1 MSKILIINS
10 APVNESLASIVRSL
24 EQRGEYFY
32 CLMTRKAYFNSE
44 REEEKINK
52 GFRIYLG
59 PEPDSREKIMFFI
72 LLIPFLCLRQSLN
85 LIYFKYYK
93 KVDKVIC
100 VNWNEKIIITPVAN
114 LLKMRVIWAELPSIN
129 YWDKSIF
136 LLRLYRSCAKKVKF
150 ITFLSADK
158 FQLVEMGVDFK
169 DIKMVSL
176 GIDPEEMEQQENIFS
191 SLAQREYSETNN
203 IFTLGVV
210 DIEHSPQIENLFKA
224 AKKSLDIIPNL
235 RVIVIGEKEKKE
247 YLRWLAQKMEM
258 ENMIWLVGEQHDL
271 RKWMKSFDVFV
282 GLGEIPNMFE
292 LEVMLKAMSMGVPVV
307 GLRNKGYEELI
318 EENVTGVLV
327 GKNDSEILA
336 QRIIRLFQNTSLRRT
351 LGKNAKEKVASENTK
366 QRQIRELEKI
376 LEE

>member
-1 MSKILIINS
+1 MSKILIVNS
-10 APVNESLASIVRSL
+10 APINESLLAIVRTL
-24 EQRGEYFY
+24 EQRGWTFY
-32 CLMTRKAYFNSE
+32 YLTTKKTCFNQ
-44 REEEKINK
+44 EEEASKRK
-52 GFRIYLG
+52 RKIYLG
-59 PEPDSREKIMFFI
+59 PQPDSRGKVAVFV
-72 LLIPFLCLRQSLN
+72 LLMPFLCLRQFLN
-85 LIYFKYYK
+85 LIYFKYQK
-93 KVDKVIC
+93 KVEQIVCI
-100 VNWNEKIIITPVAN
+100 NWNEKIIITPIAN
-114 LLKMRVIWAELPSIN
+114 FLKIKVVWAELPAIN
-129 YWDKSIF
+129 YWDKSVF

-176 GIDPEEMEQQENIFS
+176 GIDPEEMEQQESIFS
-191 SLAQREYSETNN
+191 SLAQREYSETNNN

-247 YLRWLAQKMEM
+247 YLRWLARKMEM
-258 ENMIWLVGEQHDL
+258 ENMIWLVGEQYNL
-271 RKWMKSFDVFV
+271 RKWMKSFDVFI

-292 LEVMLKAMSMGVPVV
+292 LEVMLKAMSMGVPVI

-318 EENVTGVLV
+318 EENVTGTLV
-327 GKNDSEILA
+327 GRNDSEILA
-336 QRIIRLFQNTSLRRT
+336 QRIIRLFQSTSLRRT
-351 LGKNAKEKVASENTK
+351 LGKNAKEKVVSKNIK